1 MRHRRSCQSPEPYGE
16 FLACFAMDAIDR
28 DILRHLQEDGRMSNL
43 DLARAIKLSPTPTL
57 RRVRELERRGA
68 IRGYRAIVD
77 PEAVQRSFQ
86 VLVWIDLVQGTREVI
101 EAFERALLDIPEV
114 VEAQRLFGEP
124 DYLVRVAVRDSDE
137 YERLYTTRLAAM
149 PGVLK
154 ARSQIAMKTIKHG
167 LTLPIT

>member
-1 MRHRRSCQSPEPYGE
+1 
-16 FLACFAMDAIDR
+16 MDAIDR
-28 DILRHLQEDGRMSNL
+28 DILRHLQEHGRMSNL

-101 EAFERALLDIPEV
+101 EAFERALLDIPDV

-124 DYLVRVAVRDSDE
+124 DYLLRVAVRDSDE

-167 LTLPIT
+167 LTLPVT

>member
-1 MRHRRSCQSPEPYGE
+1 
-16 FLACFAMDAIDR
+16 MDAIDR
-28 DILRHLQEDGRMSNL
+28 DILRHLQEHGRMSNL

-101 EAFERALLDIPEV
+101 EAFERALLDIPDV

-124 DYLVRVAVRDSDE
+124 DYCCASQCGTATSTSASTPPV
-137 YERLYTTRLAAM
+137 AAM

-167 LTLPIT
+167 LTLPVT